1 MRPLTV
7 RALLAFAL
15 AGPLQAGQIEL
26 PASGELTPGKRSGAV
41 GVPLNAPI
49 PIQLAVPPL
58 AGANPLNPVPV
69 AAPVPSLVQSLAAR
83 PAAVPALPNPA
94 AIPAASARDEGTPEA
109 GVDAGRLL
117 FDQSSARP
125 AEPAPASGGLWSKV
139 RSLLPLETVP
149 AWPGKAGD
157 AVRVGRIKAVLGKVA
172 GHGGTS
178 TVWQSRD
185 ENYAIKILHPE
196 TLSLPDVRREA
207 ETLRAIGKSDLP
219 VAKLLAESRDG
230 RVLVKEF
237 IKGETAQ
244 AILDRGAFTRLPMQG
259 WPELAAKLI
268 KAGVSADLA
277 RGNLVWQHWEGR
289 WVIVDGGGLTD
300 ARPRAVLEQMMD
312 PDLLSRAGVDP
323 VEFLSGLRARLGP
336 DSAPW
341 AKTLEDLRGLKAG
354 TPALAELARRDAA
367 APAGPVLV
375 FGPAPK
381 GPAGLDDT
389 IVSAGQAAKRL
400 GYDPLLAQTRT
411 KLHGD
416 DPGKL
421 NTVVLAVEQP
431 GKTPLVVKIAEW
443 KIIRNEVALRR
454 LARRFFG
461 RYVRVPASLAV
472 KRGSDSYLVMEQVR
486 GSPNYYKD
494 SFNGEQRVAM
504 ALFAHTFGISDMNLG
519 NVFTAGG
526 KDLPWLIDFELA
538 LGRSR
543 PIAGRFPDERI
554 TYEMP
559 WMSRFSHNR
568 VEDYQPGVR
577 AWRALLAKPETRA
590 AILNDLTVSGFTQT
604 EAAELLARFDLNAA
618 DLDWTLQNDADFVN
632 QFVDR
637 KAGPR

>member
-7 RALLAFAL
+7 RAFLLLAL
-15 AGPLQAGQIEL
+15 AGPLQAGQIDL
-26 PASGELTPGKRSGAV
+26 PASGELTPGKQSGAV
-41 GVPLNAPI
+41 GASLGAPI
-49 PIQLAVPPL
+49 PIQLTVPSL
-58 AGANPLNPVPV
+58 TGVSAANPTPV
-69 AAPVPSLVQSLAAR
+69 AAPVPNLVQPLTAK
-83 PAAVPALPNPA
+83 PAAA
-94 AIPAASARDEGTPEA
+94 ATMDASAPRREELPEA
-109 GVDAGRLL
+109 DVDAGRIL
-117 FDQSSARP
+117 FDQSGARA
-125 AEPAPASGGLWSKV
+125 AEPAVASGGLWSKV
-139 RSLLPLETVP
+139 RGLLSLGEAAP

-157 AVRVGRIKAVLGKVA
+157 VVRVGRVKTVLDKVV
-172 GHGGTS
+172 GRGGTS

-185 ENYAIKILHPE
+185 ENYAIKILHPD
-196 TLSLPDVRREA
+196 TRDLSGVRKEA
-207 ETLRAIGKSDLP
+207 ATLRAIGKSNLP

-230 RVLVKEF
+230 QVLVKEF

-244 AILDRGAFTRLPMQG
+244 ALLERGAFTRLLTEG

-268 KAGVSADLA
+268 QAGVTADLA

-289 WVIVDGGGLTD
+289 WVIVDGSGLAD
-300 ARPRAVLEQMMD
+300 GKPRAVLEQMMD
-312 PDLLSRAGVDP
+312 PDLLVLAGVDP

-341 AKTLEDLRGLKAG
+341 AKTLEDLRGSKTGA
-354 TPALAELARRDAA
+354 PALEALARRDAA

-389 IVSAGQAAKRL
+389 IVSAGEAAKRL
-400 GYDPLLAQTRT
+400 GYDPLSAKTRI

-421 NTVVLAVEQP
+421 NTVVLAVEES
-431 GKTPLVVKIAEW
+431 GKTPFVVKIAKWE
-443 KIIRNEVALRR
+443 IIRNEVALRR

-472 KRGSDSYLVMEQVR
+472 KRGYDSYLVMEQVR
-486 GSPNYYKD
+486 GSPAYYKD
-494 SFNGEQRVAM
+494 VFNGEQRVAM
-504 ALFAHTFGISDMNLG
+504 ALFAHTFGISDLNLG

-526 KDLPWLIDFELA
+526 KDLPWLIDFEYA
-538 LGRSR
+538 FGRSR
-543 PIAGRFPDERI
+543 PVAGRFPDERI

-568 VEDYQPGVR
+568 VEDYQTGVR

-590 AILNDLTVSGFTQT
+590 AILSDLAVSGFTSA
-604 EAAELLARFDLNAA
+604 EAVAILARCDLNAA
-618 DLDWTLQNDADFVN
+618 DLDWALQNDADFVN
-632 QFVDR
+632 QFADR
-637 KAGPR
+637 RAAPR